1 MIKSTITDPGVRRL
15 KWVSLESRSEKIESH
30 HSDFDCFDHQDR
42 SEYQLPTWQGYI
54 FPYKLG
60 LSFFPFVLSD
70 DI

>member
-42 SEYQLPTWQGYI
+42 SEYQLPSVGRGIYFHI
-54 FPYKLG
+54 VGSKFL
-60 LSFFPFVLSD
+60 PFCVV
-70 DI
+70 